1 MHAVAENGLER
12 SVRGYTAVAYDLPQ
26 GSVGGYYPE
35 MNAIVALSHYDRKS
49 GTPAYK
55 GVPVK
60 IVRAEAA

>member
-1 MHAVAENGLER
+1 MVAVTTGPER

-35 MNAIVALSHYDRKS
+35 MNAVVALTHYDHKS

-60 IVRAEAA
+60 IFRSQTG